1 MKTLL
6 IFILGLIAGLIVTY
20 GLCASGNLPFS
31 CDSTGNLIDS
41 TGNVI
46 VLDTNVNQNL
56 LVESTISNDAINKYA
71 NEFMKTEQ
79 KIVGFQGGTIDL
91 NVLRAVISQISDTQK
106 VIYYRYGYSH
116 ESISTTLTSA
126 VAPEGTMYLLLSAG
140 NFNSE
145 GIAAGTGKQIYRN
158 GFEAQSFCPYACD

>member
-31 CDSTGNLIDS
+31 CDSAGNLIDS

-56 LVESTISNDAINKYA
+56 LVDNSISNDVTNKFA

-79 KIVGFQGGTIDL
+79 RVTGFQGGTIDL
-91 NVLRAVISQISDTQK
+91 NVLRAVISQISDTQTA
-106 VIYYRYGYSH
+106 IYYRFGYSI
-116 ESISTTLTSA
+116 ENITSTHASA
-126 VAPEGTMYLLLSAG
+126 VTPDGTVYLLLSAG
-140 NFNSE
+140 NFNTE
-145 GIAAGTGKQIYRN
+145 EMAAGTGKQIYRN
-158 GFEAQSFCPYACD
+158 GYDGKSFCPYACD